1 MMESAEKVRKREEIL
16 QKMGGRIVRLREEK
30 GWNRGELARRLGVT
44 RARLKNWERGANTPP
59 VETLVALGGALEVSL
74 DELVTG
80 EVAGR
85 LLTPEECQRLGKHL
99 AVELS
104 RMRRKWSAD
113 LEEAGSPGGAE
124 P

>member
-1 MMESAEKVRKREEIL
+1 LESVERGSRRGEIL
-16 QKMGGRIVRLREEK
+16 RKMGERIVRLREEK
-30 GWNRGELARRLGVT
+30 GWDRGELARRLGVT
-44 RARLKNWERGANTPP
+44 RARLKNWERGMNTPP
-59 VETLVALGGALEVSL
+59 VETLVDLGGALEVSL

-104 RMRRKWSAD
+104 RMQRKWSAD
-113 LEEAGSPGGAE
+113 LEGAGAPGGAE

>member
-1 MMESAEKVRKREEIL
+1 LESAERLSKREEIL
-16 QKMGGRIVRLREEK
+16 RKMGERIVRLREEK
-30 GWNRGELARRLGVT
+30 GWDRGELARRLGVT
-44 RARLKNWERGANTPP
+44 RGRLKNWERGMNTPP
-59 VETLVALGGALEVSL
+59 VETLVDLGGTLEVSL

-113 LEEAGSPGGAE
+113 LDGAGSPGGAE